1 MRRLALLSPLAVLL
15 FAGCVT
21 EDRFETV
28 TASAVDGEAVVI
40 ELDDMLYRPDRLEVP
55 AGEPVTVVLEN
66 HGGIVHD
73 LVFED
78 GWESG
83 EVPPGQAAT
92 VEIGPFDTATV
103 GWCSVPG
110 HRDAGMELEIV
121 VVPGP

>member
-1 MRRLALLSPLAVLL
+1 MRRLAPLLPLAMLL
-15 FAGCVT
+15 IAGCVT
-21 EDRFETV
+21 EDRFETA
-28 TASAVDGEAVVI
+28 TASAVDGNAVVI
-40 ELDDMLYRPDRLEVP
+40 EMDDMLYRPDRLEVP
-55 AGEPVTVVLEN
+55 AGEPVTIVLEN

-78 GWESG
+78 GWASG

-92 VEIGPFDTATV
+92 VAFGPFVTGTV

-121 VVPGP
+121 VVPGS